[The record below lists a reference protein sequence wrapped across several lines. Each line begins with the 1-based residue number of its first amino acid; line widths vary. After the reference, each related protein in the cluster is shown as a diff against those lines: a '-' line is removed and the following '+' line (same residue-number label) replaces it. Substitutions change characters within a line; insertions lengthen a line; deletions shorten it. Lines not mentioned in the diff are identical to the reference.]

1 MSDGLIEILT
11 PDNLS
16 QIIELFGIGFA
27 LGVGG
32 GAAAFVITLFVNLFY
47 GIAQG

>member
-16 QIIELFGIGFA
+16 QIIEFFGIGFA
-27 LGVGG
+27 VGVGG
-32 GAAAFVITLFVNLFY
+32 GAAAFVISLIVNTFY
-47 GIAQG
+47 GVAQG